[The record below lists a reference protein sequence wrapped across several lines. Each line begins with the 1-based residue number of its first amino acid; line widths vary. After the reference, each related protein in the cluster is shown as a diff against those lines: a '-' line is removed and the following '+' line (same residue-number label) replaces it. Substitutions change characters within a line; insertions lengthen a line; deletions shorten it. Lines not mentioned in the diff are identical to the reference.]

1 MPRAG
6 SGTSVCFGGRVK
18 EEAWMSLSELPSQ
31 KCHRRGG
38 FKPQK
43 FAVSQYWR
51 LEVHDQGVGRAGLS
65 PTPLSFVEMVDGPLF
80 MVPQVA
86 FPLCTHIPGVF
97 VFPHVLFFGDTHQTN
112 ESSP

>member
-1 MPRAG
+1 
-6 SGTSVCFGGRVK
+6 
-18 EEAWMSLSELPSQ
+18 MSLSELPSQ

-51 LEVHDQGVGRAGLS
+51 LEVHDQGVGRAGFS

-80 MVPQVA
+80 MVPQVV